1 MTRAKSES
9 DRVMPGP
16 DQVDLASHDDDSAR
30 ESPRRRAGPQL
41 KKGPWTPAED
51 AILEAYVKKHGVQN
65 WNVVQKD
72 TGLLRC
78 GKSCRLRW
86 ANHLRPDLKKGTF
99 TKEEENLIIKLHSK
113 MGNKWARMAA
123 RLPGRTDNEIKNYWN
138 TRIKK
143 CQRTSTPIYPAEIC
157 LQASNEDQH
166 ESADFSFSEKLA
178 NDLLHGN
185 GLYDPSSTWG
195 DFIDDQEALS
205 YAPQLPDVSFSNL
218 PGLYFEST
226 NHGFVDQVNQAE
238 VLKESEISFPWLNV
252 AINGTFDGSHAFS
265 NGNFSTSRPMT
276 GPWKMELP
284 SFQFAGSDPNNWSAY
299 SRTCAA
305 QGANFADPCMRSSAA
320 MASAKFEHMCM
331 IPGNSGQLE
340 EPLPEAHA
348 VSSAENQQLSVG
360 SSSASTGSPC
370 DAMVETSELHF
381 LERDP
386 NLYALVNSCSP
397 ASPLCQASP
406 DELPC
411 SDFSSAA
418 SPVFV
423 SDEPTILQYEKGF
436 LLPHPEDS
444 GADAFSHWNA
454 MPPIFQ

>member
-9 DRVMPGP
+9 GREMPGP
-16 DQVDLASHDDDSAR
+16 DQADLASRDDDSAR

-123 RLPGRTDNEIKNYWN
+123 RTNVEHIVV
-138 TRIKK
+138 
-143 CQRTSTPIYPAEIC
+143 STATMT
-157 LQASNEDQH
+157 ASNEEQH
-166 ESADFSFSEKLA
+166 ESTDFSFSEKLA

-205 YAPQLPDVSFSNL
+205 YAPQLPDVSLSNL
-218 PGLYFEST
+218 PGLYFESK
-226 NHGFVDQVNQAE
+226 NYGFMDQVNQAE
-238 VLKESEISFPWLNV
+238 ILKESEISFPWLNA

-276 GPWKMELP
+276 GSWKMELP
-284 SFQFAGSDPNNWSAY
+284 SFQFAGSDPNNWSTY

-305 QGANFADPCMRSSAA
+305 QGANFGDPCMRSSAA

-423 SDEPTILQYEKGF
+423 SDEPTIPEYDKGF

-444 GADAFSHWNA
+444 RADAFSHWNA

>member
-9 DRVMPGP
+9 DQEMPAL
-16 DQVDLASHDDDSAR
+16 DQADLASRDDDSAR
-30 ESPRRRAGPQL
+30 VSPRRRPGPQL

-51 AILEAYVKKHGVQN
+51 AVLEAYVKKHGVQN

-138 TRIKK
+138 TRRKK
-143 CQRTSTPIYPAEIC
+143 CQRTSTPIYPADIC

-195 DFIDDQEALS
+195 GFIDDQEALS

-218 PGLYFEST
+218 PALYFESK
-226 NHGFVDQVNQAE
+226 NYGFMDQVNQAE
-238 VLKESEISFPWLNV
+238 VLKESEISFPLLNA

-265 NGNFSTSRPMT
+265 NGNFSTSRPIT
-276 GPWKMELP
+276 GPWKIELP
-284 SFQFAGSDPNNWSAY
+284 SFQYAGSDPNNWSTY
-299 SRTCAA
+299 PRTCAA
-305 QGANFADPCMRSSAA
+305 QGANFADPCMHSSAA
-320 MASAKFEHMCM
+320 MASAKFEHMCVV
-331 IPGNSGQLE
+331 PRNSGQFE

-370 DAMVETSELHF
+370 DAMVETSELHL
-381 LERDP
+381 LEQDP
-386 NLYALVNSCSP
+386 NLNALVNSCFSAP
-397 ASPLCQASP
+397 PLCQASP
-406 DELPC
+406 DELQC

-418 SPVFV
+418 SPVFG
-423 SDEPTILQYEKGF
+423 SDEPTVPQYEIGY

-444 GADAFSHWNA
+444 RTDAFSHWSA
-454 MPPIFQ
+454 MPSVFQ